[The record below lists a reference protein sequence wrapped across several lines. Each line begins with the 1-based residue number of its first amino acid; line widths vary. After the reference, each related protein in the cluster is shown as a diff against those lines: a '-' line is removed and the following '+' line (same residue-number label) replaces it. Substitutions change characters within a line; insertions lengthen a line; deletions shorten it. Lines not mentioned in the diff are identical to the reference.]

1 MKHPIDTSS
10 YIAGH
15 TNFSWGVPNKR
26 RDFDEE
32 DNEDEVP
39 MGFIS

>member
-1 MKHPIDTSS
+1 MKHPIDASS

-32 DNEDEVP
+32 DNEGEVP